1 MRILGIDPGSIATG
15 FGVIELANGRA
26 GSPVHVAHGI
36 LRPPSDAPVHQ
47 RLAFIH
53 RGLLEV
59 ASEYSP
65 DLSVVERVFIA
76 ANPRSALVL
85 GQARGAALAA
95 LAASGLEVGEWSARE
110 VKQAVT
116 GSGAAGKKQMQAMVT
131 RLLALESTPP
141 SDAADA
147 LAVAICQAHSGR
159 LAALGAR
166 GGRRRRLGLAAATA
180 HRHGD
185 VRSPGP
191 QR

>member
-15 FGVIELANGRA
+15 FGIVERA
-26 GSPVHVAHGI
+26 AGGPVHVAHGI
-36 LRPPSDAPVHQ
+36 LRPPSDAPLHQ

-53 RGLLEV
+53 SGLVEV

-65 DLSVVERVFIA
+65 DVSVVERVFIA

-95 LAASGLEVGEWSARE
+95 LAAAGLEVGEWSARE

-116 GSGAAGKKQMQAMVT
+116 GGGAAGKKQMQLMVA
-131 RLLALESTPP
+131 RLLQLESEPP

-166 GGRRRRLGLAAATA
+166 SGRRRRSLAQATA
-180 HRHGD
+180 HRHGNAA
-185 VRSPGP
+185 RPGA